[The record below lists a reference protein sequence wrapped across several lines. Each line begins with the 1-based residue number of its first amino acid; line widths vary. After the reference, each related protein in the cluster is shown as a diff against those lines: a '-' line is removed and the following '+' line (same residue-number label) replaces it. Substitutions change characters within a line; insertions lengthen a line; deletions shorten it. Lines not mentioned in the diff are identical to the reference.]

1 MSRLRVIIGGT
12 LLAVVAAAV
21 PIAAMVYATWD
32 RAVSVEQ
39 ARLRIIA
46 ERTLRRADSSYQE
59 VLAALKSAEA
69 TALPPCGDEHIRR
82 MQSLVM
88 TTPSADQMGYFE
100 GGKLRCTSWGPFH
113 ADVQQPRADHV
124 TSDGAG
130 IAVDVRPEATA
141 RRPVLSILYGSY
153 DVLVD
158 PRRFVD
164 VIVDPHVR
172 LALASPDGRLLTRQQ
187 GMDPALLQ
195 QLLREPGEGLDNN
208 TLYASA
214 RSEEWLAIA
223 TTPRTALA
231 ATFRQQAWLFVP
243 LGLLMAAAGAGL
255 VIWLSRRRLSLR
267 GELAIAIRRRE
278 LYLHYQPII
287 ELDTGICVGAEALV
301 RWQRPD
307 GSQVRPDL
315 FIPLAEEAGMIA
327 DITDLVIEN
336 VVADMRELLAED
348 RSAHIAINLA
358 AEDISSGRALKVIAQ
373 RMAGSGILPQQIWLE
388 ATERGFLDIDRARTM
403 LAAARRAGHSVAID
417 DFGVGYS
424 SLQYLQQ
431 LPLDALKIDK
441 SFVDAIGTESATSPV
456 TPHIIG
462 MARELGLWVVAE
474 GVETEAQLAYL
485 HSQHVQFGQGWLF
498 SRPLPRDEF
507 IAFHHKR
514 QQRYGAA
521 REHMQNPRSVPF
533 EREQAGEDPGA

>member
-12 LLAVVAAAV
+12 VLAVLAAAV
-21 PIAAMVYATWD
+21 PIAVMVYATWD

-39 ARLRIIA
+39 QRLHAMA
-46 ERTLRRADSSYQE
+46 ERSLRRTEVSYQE
-59 VLAALKSAEA
+59 ALAALKSAEA
-69 TALPPCGDEHIRR
+69 TVLPPCGAEHIQR
-82 MQSLVM
+82 MQTLVM
-88 TTPSADQMGYFE
+88 TTPSSDQMGYFE
-100 GGKLRCTSWGPFH
+100 GGKLRCTSWGPFQQ
-113 ADVQQPRADHV
+113 DVDQPTPDHV

-130 IAVDVRPEATA
+130 ITVNVRPEAA
-141 RRPVLSILYGSY
+141 GRRPMLSMMYGSY
-153 DVLVD
+153 DVMVD

-164 VIVDPHVR
+164 VIVDPDVR
-172 LALASPDGRLLTRQQ
+172 LALASPDGRLLTQQ
-187 GMDPALLQ
+187 DGMDQALLQ
-195 QLLREPGEGLDNN
+195 RLLREPGEGLDRD

-214 RSEEWLAIA
+214 RSGEWLAIA
-223 TTPRTALA
+223 TAPRTALA

-255 VIWLSRRRLSLR
+255 VIWLSRRRLSMR
-267 GELAIAIRRRE
+267 GELGIAIRRRE

-307 GSQVRPDL
+307 GTQVRPDL

-327 DITDLVIEN
+327 AITDLVIEN

-358 AEDISSGRALKVIAQ
+358 AEDISSGRALKVISQ

-388 ATERGFLDIDRARTM
+388 ATEHGFLDIDRARTM

-507 IAFHHKR
+507 IAFHRKR
-514 QQRYGAA
+514 QQQYGAA

-533 EREQAGEDPGA
+533 EREQAGE

>member
-12 LLAVVAAAV
+12 VLAVLAAAV
-21 PIAAMVYATWD
+21 PIAVMVYATWD

-39 ARLRIIA
+39 QRLHAIA
-46 ERTLRRADSSYQE
+46 ERSLRRTEVSYQE
-59 VLAALKSAEA
+59 ALAALKSAEA
-69 TALPPCGDEHIRR
+69 TVLPPCGAEHIQR
-82 MQSLVM
+82 MQTLVM
-88 TTPSADQMGYFE
+88 TTPSSDQMGYFE
-100 GGKLRCTSWGPFH
+100 GGKLRCTSWGPFLR
-113 ADVQQPRADHV
+113 DVDQPTPDHV
-124 TSDGAG
+124 TSDGVG
-130 IAVDVRPEATA
+130 ITVDVRPEAA
-141 RRPVLSILYGSY
+141 GRRPMLSIMYGSY

-164 VIVDPHVR
+164 VIVDPDVR
-172 LALASPDGRLLTRQQ
+172 LALASPDGRLLTQQ
-187 GMDPALLQ
+187 DGMDPTLLQ
-195 QLLREPGEGLDNN
+195 KLLREPGEGLDRD

-214 RSEEWLAIA
+214 RSGEWLAIA
-223 TTPRTALA
+223 TAPRTALA

-255 VIWLSRRRLSLR
+255 VIWLSRRRLSMR
-267 GELAIAIRRRE
+267 GELRIAIRRRE

-307 GSQVRPDL
+307 GTQVRPDL

-327 DITDLVIEN
+327 AITDLVIEN

-358 AEDISSGRALKVIAQ
+358 AEDISSGRALKVISQ

-388 ATERGFLDIDRARTM
+388 ATEHGFLDIDRARTM

-441 SFVDAIGTESATSPV
+441 SFIDAIGTESATSPV

-507 IAFHHKR
+507 IAFHRKR
-514 QQRYGAA
+514 QQQYGAA

-533 EREQAGEDPGA
+533 EREQAGEE

>member
-12 LLAVVAAAV
+12 VLAVVAAAV
-21 PIAAMVYATWD
+21 PIAVMVYATWD

-39 ARLRIIA
+39 QRLHAIA
-46 ERTLRRADSSYQE
+46 ERSLRRTEVSYQE
-59 VLAALKSAEA
+59 ALAALKSAEA
-69 TALPPCGDEHIRR
+69 TVLPPCGPEHIQR
-82 MQSLVM
+82 MQTLVM
-88 TTPSADQMGYFE
+88 TTPSSDQMGYFE
-100 GGKLRCTSWGPFH
+100 GGKLRCTSWGPFQQ
-113 ADVQQPRADHV
+113 DVDQPTPDHV

-130 IAVDVRPEATA
+130 ITVNVRPEAA
-141 RRPVLSILYGSY
+141 GRRPMLSMMYGSY

-164 VIVDPHVR
+164 VIVDPDVR
-172 LALASPDGRLLTRQQ
+172 LALASPDGRLLTQQ
-187 GMDPALLQ
+187 HGMDPALLKR
-195 QLLREPGEGLDNN
+195 LLREPGEGLDRN

-214 RSEEWLAIA
+214 RSGEWLAIA
-223 TTPRTALA
+223 TAPRTALA

-255 VIWLSRRRLSLR
+255 VIWLSRRRLSMR
-267 GELAIAIRRRE
+267 GELGIAIRRRE

-307 GSQVRPDL
+307 GTQVRPDL

-327 DITDLVIEN
+327 AITDLVIEN

-358 AEDISSGRALKVIAQ
+358 AEDISSGRALKVISQ

-388 ATERGFLDIDRARTM
+388 ATEHGFLDIDRARTM

-507 IAFHHKR
+507 IAFHRKR
-514 QQRYGAA
+514 QQQYGAA

-533 EREQAGEDPGA
+533 EREQAEE

>member
-12 LLAVVAAAV
+12 VLAVLAAAV
-21 PIAAMVYATWD
+21 PIAVMVYATWD

-39 ARLRIIA
+39 QRLHAIA
-46 ERTLRRADSSYQE
+46 ERSLRRTEVSYQE
-59 VLAALKSAEA
+59 ALAALKSAEA
-69 TALPPCGDEHIRR
+69 TVLPPCGAEHIQR
-82 MQSLVM
+82 MQTLVM
-88 TTPSADQMGYFE
+88 TTPSSDQMGYFE
-100 GGKLRCTSWGPFH
+100 GGKLRCTSWGVFQQ
-113 ADVQQPRADHV
+113 DVDQPTPDHV
-124 TSDGAG
+124 TSDGVG
-130 IAVDVRPEATA
+130 ITVDVRPEASG
-141 RRPVLSILYGSY
+141 RRPMLSMMYGSY

-164 VIVDPHVR
+164 VIVDPDVR
-172 LALASPDGRLLTRQQ
+172 LALASPDGRLLTQQ
-187 GMDPALLQ
+187 DGMDPALLQ
-195 QLLREPGEGLDNN
+195 QLLREPGEGLDHD

-214 RSEEWLAIA
+214 RSGEWLAIA
-223 TTPRTALA
+223 TAPRTALA

-255 VIWLSRRRLSLR
+255 VIWLSRRRLSMR
-267 GELAIAIRRRE
+267 GELGIAIRRRE

-307 GSQVRPDL
+307 GTQVRPDL

-327 DITDLVIEN
+327 AITDLVIEN

-358 AEDISSGRALKVIAQ
+358 AEDISSGRALKVISQ

-388 ATERGFLDIDRARTM
+388 ATEHGFLDIDRARTM

-462 MARELGLWVVAE
+462 MARELGLWLVAE

-507 IAFHHKR
+507 IAFHRKR
-514 QQRYGAA
+514 QQQYGAA

-533 EREQAGEDPGA
+533 EREQAGE

>member
-12 LLAVVAAAV
+12 VLAVLAAAV
-21 PIAAMVYATWD
+21 PIAVMVYATWD

-39 ARLRIIA
+39 QRLHAIA
-46 ERTLRRADSSYQE
+46 ERSLRRTEVSYQE
-59 VLAALKSAEA
+59 ALAALKSAEA
-69 TALPPCGDEHIRR
+69 TVLPPCGAEHIQR
-82 MQSLVM
+82 MQTLVM
-88 TTPSADQMGYFE
+88 TTPSSDQMGYFE
-100 GGKLRCTSWGPFH
+100 GGKLRCTSWGPFLR
-113 ADVQQPRADHV
+113 DVDQPTPDHV
-124 TSDGAG
+124 TSDGVG
-130 IAVDVRPEATA
+130 ITVDVRPEAA
-141 RRPVLSILYGSY
+141 GRRPMLSIMYGSY

-164 VIVDPHVR
+164 VIVDPDVR
-172 LALASPDGRLLTRQQ
+172 LALASPDGRLLTQQ
-187 GMDPALLQ
+187 DGMDPALLQ
-195 QLLREPGEGLDNN
+195 QLLREPGEGLDRN

-214 RSEEWLAIA
+214 RSGEWLAIA
-223 TTPRTALA
+223 TAPRTALA

-255 VIWLSRRRLSLR
+255 VIWLSRRRLSMR
-267 GELAIAIRRRE
+267 GELGIAIRRRE

-307 GSQVRPDL
+307 GTQVRPDL

-327 DITDLVIEN
+327 AITDLVIEN

-358 AEDISSGRALKVIAQ
+358 AEDISSGRALKVISQ

-388 ATERGFLDIDRARTM
+388 ATEHGFLDIDRARTM

-441 SFVDAIGTESATSPV
+441 SFIDAIGTESATSPV

-507 IAFHHKR
+507 IAFHRKR
-514 QQRYGAA
+514 QQQYGAA

-533 EREQAGEDPGA
+533 EREQAGEE

>member
-12 LLAVVAAAV
+12 VLAVLAAAV
-21 PIAAMVYATWD
+21 PIAVMVYATWD

-39 ARLRIIA
+39 QRLHAIA
-46 ERTLRRADSSYQE
+46 ERSLRRTEVSYQE
-59 VLAALKSAEA
+59 ALAALKSAEA
-69 TALPPCGDEHIRR
+69 TVLPPCGAEHIQR
-82 MQSLVM
+82 MQTLVM
-88 TTPSADQMGYFE
+88 TTPSSDQMGYFE
-100 GGKLRCTSWGPFH
+100 GGKLRCTSWGPFQQ
-113 ADVQQPRADHV
+113 DVDQPTPDHV

-130 IAVDVRPEATA
+130 ITVNVRPEAA
-141 RRPVLSILYGSY
+141 GRRPMLSMMYGSY

-164 VIVDPHVR
+164 VIVDPDVR
-172 LALASPDGRLLTRQQ
+172 LALASPDGRLLTQQ
-187 GMDPALLQ
+187 DGMDQTLLQ
-195 QLLREPGEGLDNN
+195 RLLREPGEGLDRD

-214 RSEEWLAIA
+214 RSGEWLAIA
-223 TTPRTALA
+223 TAPRTALA

-255 VIWLSRRRLSLR
+255 VIWLSRRRLSMR
-267 GELAIAIRRRE
+267 GELGIAIRRRE

-307 GSQVRPDL
+307 GTQVRPDL

-327 DITDLVIEN
+327 AITDLVIEN

-358 AEDISSGRALKVIAQ
+358 AEDISSGRALKVISQ

-388 ATERGFLDIDRARTM
+388 ATEHGFLDIDRARTM

-507 IAFHHKR
+507 IAFHRKR
-514 QQRYGAA
+514 QQQYGAA

-533 EREQAGEDPGA
+533 EREQAGE

>member
-12 LLAVVAAAV
+12 VLAVLAAAV
-21 PIAAMVYATWD
+21 PIAVMVYATWD

-39 ARLRIIA
+39 QRLHAIA
-46 ERTLRRADSSYQE
+46 ERSLRRTEVSYQE
-59 VLAALKSAEA
+59 ALAALKSAEA
-69 TALPPCGDEHIRR
+69 TVLPPCGAEHIQR
-82 MQSLVM
+82 MQTLVM
-88 TTPSADQMGYFE
+88 TTPSSDQMGYFE
-100 GGKLRCTSWGPFH
+100 GGKLRCTSWGPFQQ
-113 ADVQQPRADHV
+113 DVDQPTPDHV

-130 IAVDVRPEATA
+130 ITVNVRPEAA
-141 RRPVLSILYGSY
+141 GRRPMLSMMYGSY

-164 VIVDPHVR
+164 VIVDPDVR
-172 LALASPDGRLLTRQQ
+172 LALASPDGRLLTQQ
-187 GMDPALLQ
+187 DGMDQALLQ
-195 QLLREPGEGLDNN
+195 RLLREPGEGLERD

-214 RSEEWLAIA
+214 RSGEWLAIA
-223 TTPRTALA
+223 TAPRTALA

-255 VIWLSRRRLSLR
+255 VIWLSRRRLSMR
-267 GELAIAIRRRE
+267 GELGIAIRRRE

-307 GSQVRPDL
+307 GTQVRPDL

-327 DITDLVIEN
+327 AITDLVIEN

-358 AEDISSGRALKVIAQ
+358 AEDISSGRALKVISQ

-388 ATERGFLDIDRARTM
+388 ATEHGFLDIDRARTM

-507 IAFHHKR
+507 IAFHRKR
-514 QQRYGAA
+514 QQQYGAA

-533 EREQAGEDPGA
+533 EREQAGE

>member
-12 LLAVVAAAV
+12 ALALLAAAV
-21 PIAAMVYATWD
+21 PIAVMAYATWD

-39 ARLRIIA
+39 ERLRDIA
-46 ERTLRRADSSYQE
+46 GRTLRRSDLSYQE
-59 VLAALKSAEA
+59 ALAALKSVEA
-69 TALPPCGDEHIRR
+69 GAHVPCSADHIRR
-82 MQSLVM
+82 MQTLVM
-88 TTPSADQMGYFE
+88 TTSSVEQMGYFE
-100 GGKLRCTSWGPFH
+100 GGKLRCTSWGTYLS
-113 ADVQQPRADHV
+113 DVDQPQPDHV

-130 IAVDVRPEATA
+130 IAVDVRPEASG
-141 RRPVLSILYGSY
+141 RRQMLAILYGSY

-172 LALASPDGRLLTRQQ
+172 LALASPDGRLLAQQ
-187 GMDPALLQ
+187 SGVDPTLLLT
-195 QLLREPGEGLDNN
+195 LLRDPGQGLDQN
-208 TLYASA
+208 TLYATA
-214 RSEEWLAIA
+214 RNEEWLAIA

-231 ATFRQQAWLFVP
+231 ATFRQQAWLYVP
-243 LGLLMAAAGAGL
+243 LGLLLAAAAVGL
-255 VIWLSRRRLSLR
+255 VIWLSQRRLSLR
-267 GELAIAIRRRE
+267 GELATAIRRRE

-307 GSQVRPDL
+307 GTQVRPDL

-327 DITDLVIEN
+327 DVTDLVIEN
-336 VVADMRELLAED
+336 VVRDMRDLLVAD

-358 AEDISSGRALKVIAQ
+358 AEDISSGRALKMISKH
-373 RMAGSGILPQQIWLE
+373 MAGSGILPQQIWME
-388 ATERGFLDIDRARTM
+388 ATERGFLDLDRARTM

-417 DFGVGYS
+417 DFGVGFS
-424 SLQYLQQ
+424 SLQYLEQ

-441 SFVDAIGTESATSPV
+441 SFIDAIGTESATSPV
-456 TPHIIG
+456 TPHIID
-462 MARELGLWVVAE
+462 MAKELGLWVVAE

-485 HSQHVQFGQGWLF
+485 HSRHVEFGQGWLF

-507 IAFHHKR
+507 VAFHHKR
-514 QQRYGAA
+514 QQQYGAA
-521 REHMQNPRSVPF
+521 REHMQNPRSVPI
-533 EREQAGEDPGA
+533 EQEPEA

>member
-12 LLAVVAAAV
+12 VLAVLAAAV
-21 PIAAMVYATWD
+21 PIAVMVYATWD

-39 ARLRIIA
+39 QRLHAIA
-46 ERTLRRADSSYQE
+46 ERSLRRTEVSYQE
-59 VLAALKSAEA
+59 ALAALKSAEA
-69 TALPPCGDEHIRR
+69 TVLPPCGAEHIQR
-82 MQSLVM
+82 MQTLVM
-88 TTPSADQMGYFE
+88 TTPSSDQMGYFE
-100 GGKLRCTSWGPFH
+100 GGKLRCTSWGPFQQ
-113 ADVQQPRADHV
+113 DVDQPTPDHV

-130 IAVDVRPEATA
+130 ITVNVRPEAA
-141 RRPVLSILYGSY
+141 GRRPMLSMMYGSY

-164 VIVDPHVR
+164 VIVDPDVR
-172 LALASPDGRLLTRQQ
+172 LALASPDGRLLTQQ
-187 GMDPALLQ
+187 DGMDQALLQ
-195 QLLREPGEGLDNN
+195 RLLREPGEGLDRD

-214 RSEEWLAIA
+214 RSGEWLAIA
-223 TTPRTALA
+223 TAPRTALA
-231 ATFRQQAWLFVP
+231 ATFQQQAWLFVP

-255 VIWLSRRRLSLR
+255 VIWLSRRRLSMR
-267 GELAIAIRRRE
+267 GELGIAIRRRE

-307 GSQVRPDL
+307 GTQVRPDL

-327 DITDLVIEN
+327 AITDLVIEN

-358 AEDISSGRALKVIAQ
+358 AEDISSGRALKVISQ

-388 ATERGFLDIDRARTM
+388 ATEHGFLDIDRARTM

-507 IAFHHKR
+507 IAFHRKR
-514 QQRYGAA
+514 QQQYGAA

-533 EREQAGEDPGA
+533 EREQAGE

>member
-12 LLAVVAAAV
+12 VLAVVAAAV
-21 PIAAMVYATWD
+21 PIAVMVYATWD

-39 ARLRIIA
+39 QRLHAIA
-46 ERTLRRADSSYQE
+46 ERSLRRTEVSYQE
-59 VLAALKSAEA
+59 ALAALKSAEA
-69 TALPPCGDEHIRR
+69 TVLPPCGPEHIQR
-82 MQSLVM
+82 MQTLVM
-88 TTPSADQMGYFE
+88 TTPSSDQMGYFE
-100 GGKLRCTSWGPFH
+100 GGKLRCTSWGPFQQ
-113 ADVQQPRADHV
+113 DVDQPTPDHV

-130 IAVDVRPEATA
+130 ITVNVRPEAA
-141 RRPVLSILYGSY
+141 GRRPMLSMMYGSY

-164 VIVDPHVR
+164 VIVDPDVR
-172 LALASPDGRLLTRQQ
+172 LALASPDGRLLTQQ
-187 GMDPALLQ
+187 HGMDPDLLKR
-195 QLLREPGEGLDNN
+195 LLREPGEGLDRN

-214 RSEEWLAIA
+214 RSGEWLAIA
-223 TTPRTALA
+223 TAPRTALA

-255 VIWLSRRRLSLR
+255 VIWLSRRRLSMR
-267 GELAIAIRRRE
+267 GELGIAIRRRE

-307 GSQVRPDL
+307 GTQVRPDL

-327 DITDLVIEN
+327 AITDLVIEN

-358 AEDISSGRALKVIAQ
+358 AEDISSGRALKVISQ

-388 ATERGFLDIDRARTM
+388 ATEHGFLDIDRARTM

-507 IAFHHKR
+507 IAFHRKR
-514 QQRYGAA
+514 QQQYGAA

-533 EREQAGEDPGA
+533 EREQAEE

>member
-1 MSRLRVIIGGT
+1 MSRLRIVIGGT
-12 LLAVVAAAV
+12 ALALLAAAL

-39 ARLRIIA
+39 QRLHDIA
-46 ERTLRRADSSYQE
+46 KRTLRRADVSYQE
-59 VLAALKSAEA
+59 SLAALKSAEA
-69 TALPPCGDEHIRR
+69 TALAPCSADHIRR
-82 MQSLVM
+82 MQTLVM

-100 GGKLRCTSWGPFH
+100 GGKLRCTSWGMFQS
-113 ADVQQPRADHV
+113 DVDQPTPDHV
-124 TSDGAG
+124 TSDGVG
-130 IAVDVRPEATA
+130 IAVNVRPEASGG
-141 RRPVLSILYGSY
+141 RQVLSILYGSY

-164 VIVDPHVR
+164 VIVDADVR
-172 LALASPDGRLLTRQQ
+172 LALASPDGRLLTQQ
-187 GMDPALLQ
+187 SGMDPALLRK
-195 QLLREPGEGLDNN
+195 LLRDPREGLDHD
-208 TLYASA
+208 TLYATA

-243 LGLLMAAAGAGL
+243 LGLLLAAAGAGL
-255 VIWLSRRRLSLR
+255 VVWLSQRRLSLR
-267 GELAIAIRRRE
+267 GELATAIRRRE

-307 GSQVRPDL
+307 GTQVRPDL

-358 AEDISSGRALKVIAQ
+358 AEDISSGRALKVIAE

-403 LAAARRAGHSVAID
+403 LAAARRAGHSIAID

-462 MARELGLWVVAE
+462 MAQELGLWVVAE

-485 HSQHVQFGQGWLF
+485 HGQKVQFGQGWLF

-521 REHMQNPRSVPF
+521 REDMQNPRSVPF
-533 EREQAGEDPGA
+533 EREQASDA

>member
-12 LLAVVAAAV
+12 VLAVLAAAV
-21 PIAAMVYATWD
+21 PIAVMVYATWD

-39 ARLRIIA
+39 QRLHAIA
-46 ERTLRRADSSYQE
+46 ERSLRRTEVSYQE
-59 VLAALKSAEA
+59 ALAALKSAEA
-69 TALPPCGDEHIRR
+69 TVLPPCGTEHIQR
-82 MQSLVM
+82 MQTLVM
-88 TTPSADQMGYFE
+88 TTPSSDQMGYFE
-100 GGKLRCTSWGPFH
+100 GGKLRCTSWGPFQQ
-113 ADVQQPRADHV
+113 DVDQPTPDHV

-130 IAVDVRPEATA
+130 ITVNVRPEAA
-141 RRPVLSILYGSY
+141 GRRPMLSMMYGSY

-164 VIVDPHVR
+164 VIVDPDVR
-172 LALASPDGRLLTRQQ
+172 LALASPDGRLLTQQ
-187 GMDPALLQ
+187 DGMDQALLQ
-195 QLLREPGEGLDNN
+195 RLLREPGEGLDRD

-214 RSEEWLAIA
+214 RSGEWLAIA
-223 TTPRTALA
+223 TAPRTALA

-255 VIWLSRRRLSLR
+255 VIWLSRRRLSMR
-267 GELAIAIRRRE
+267 GELGIAIRRRE

-307 GSQVRPDL
+307 GTQVRPDL

-327 DITDLVIEN
+327 AITDLVIEN

-358 AEDISSGRALKVIAQ
+358 AEDISSGRALKVISQ

-388 ATERGFLDIDRARTM
+388 ATEHGFLDIDRARTM

-507 IAFHHKR
+507 IAFHRKR
-514 QQRYGAA
+514 QQQYGAA

-533 EREQAGEDPGA
+533 EREQAGE

>member
-12 LLAVVAAAV
+12 VLAVLAAAV
-21 PIAAMVYATWD
+21 PIAVMVYATWD

-39 ARLRIIA
+39 QRLHAIA
-46 ERTLRRADSSYQE
+46 ERSLRRTEVSYQE
-59 VLAALKSAEA
+59 ALAALKSAEA
-69 TALPPCGDEHIRR
+69 TVLPPCGAEHIQR
-82 MQSLVM
+82 MQTLVM
-88 TTPSADQMGYFE
+88 TTPSSDQMGYFE
-100 GGKLRCTSWGPFH
+100 GGKLRCTSWGVFQQ
-113 ADVQQPRADHV
+113 DVDQPTPDHV
-124 TSDGAG
+124 TSDGVG
-130 IAVDVRPEATA
+130 ITVDVRPEASG
-141 RRPVLSILYGSY
+141 RRPMLSMMYGSY

-164 VIVDPHVR
+164 VIVDPDVR
-172 LALASPDGRLLTRQQ
+172 LALASPDGRLLTQQ
-187 GMDPALLQ
+187 DGMDPALLQ
-195 QLLREPGEGLDNN
+195 QLLREPGEGLDRD

-214 RSEEWLAIA
+214 RSGEWLAIA
-223 TTPRTALA
+223 TAPRTALA

-255 VIWLSRRRLSLR
+255 VIWLSRRRLSMR
-267 GELAIAIRRRE
+267 GELGIAIRRRE

-307 GSQVRPDL
+307 GTQVRPDL

-327 DITDLVIEN
+327 AITDLVIEN

-358 AEDISSGRALKVIAQ
+358 AEDISSGRALKVISQ

-388 ATERGFLDIDRARTM
+388 ATEHGFLDIDRARTM

-462 MARELGLWVVAE
+462 MARELGLWLVAE

-507 IAFHHKR
+507 IAFHRKR
-514 QQRYGAA
+514 QQQYGAA

-533 EREQAGEDPGA
+533 EREQAGE

>member
-12 LLAVVAAAV
+12 VLAVLAAAV
-21 PIAAMVYATWD
+21 PIAVMVYATWD

-39 ARLRIIA
+39 QRLHAIA
-46 ERTLRRADSSYQE
+46 ERSLRRTEVSYQE
-59 VLAALKSAEA
+59 ALAALKSAEA
-69 TALPPCGDEHIRR
+69 TVLPPCGAEHIQR
-82 MQSLVM
+82 MQTLVM
-88 TTPSADQMGYFE
+88 TTPSSDQMGYFE
-100 GGKLRCTSWGPFH
+100 GGKLRCTSWGPFQQ
-113 ADVQQPRADHV
+113 DVDQPTPDHV

-130 IAVDVRPEATA
+130 ITVNVRPEAA
-141 RRPVLSILYGSY
+141 GRRPMLSMMYGSY

-164 VIVDPHVR
+164 VIVDPDVR
-172 LALASPDGRLLTRQQ
+172 LALASPDGRLLTQQ
-187 GMDPALLQ
+187 DGMDPALLQ
-195 QLLREPGEGLDNN
+195 QLLREPGEGLDRD

-214 RSEEWLAIA
+214 RSGEWLAIA
-223 TTPRTALA
+223 TAPRTALA

-255 VIWLSRRRLSLR
+255 VIWLSRRRLSMR
-267 GELAIAIRRRE
+267 GELGIAIRRRE

-307 GSQVRPDL
+307 GTQVRPDL

-327 DITDLVIEN
+327 AITDLVIEN

-358 AEDISSGRALKVIAQ
+358 AEDISSGRALKVISQ

-388 ATERGFLDIDRARTM
+388 ATEHGFLDIDRARTM

-507 IAFHHKR
+507 IAFHRKR
-514 QQRYGAA
+514 QQQYGAA

-533 EREQAGEDPGA
+533 EREQAGE

>member
-12 LLAVVAAAV
+12 VLAVLAAAV
-21 PIAAMVYATWD
+21 PIAVMVYATWD

-39 ARLRIIA
+39 QRLHAIA
-46 ERTLRRADSSYQE
+46 ERSLRRTEVSYQE
-59 VLAALKSAEA
+59 ALAALKSAEA
-69 TALPPCGDEHIRR
+69 TVLPPCGAEHIQR
-82 MQSLVM
+82 MQTLVM
-88 TTPSADQMGYFE
+88 TTPSSDQMGYFE
-100 GGKLRCTSWGPFH
+100 GGKLRCTSWGPFQR
-113 ADVQQPRADHV
+113 DVDQPTPDHV

-130 IAVDVRPEATA
+130 ITVDVRPEAA
-141 RRPVLSILYGSY
+141 GRRPMLSMMYGSY

-164 VIVDPHVR
+164 VIVDPDVR
-172 LALASPDGRLLTRQQ
+172 LALASPDGRLLTQQ
-187 GMDPALLQ
+187 DGMDPTLLQ
-195 QLLREPGEGLDNN
+195 KLLREPGEGLDRD

-214 RSEEWLAIA
+214 RSGEWLAIA
-223 TTPRTALA
+223 TAPRTALA

-255 VIWLSRRRLSLR
+255 VIWLSRRRLSMR
-267 GELAIAIRRRE
+267 GELGIAIRRRE

-307 GSQVRPDL
+307 GTQVRPDL

-327 DITDLVIEN
+327 AITDLVIEN

-358 AEDISSGRALKVIAQ
+358 AEDISSGRALKVISQ

-388 ATERGFLDIDRARTM
+388 ATEHGFLDIDRARTM

-462 MARELGLWVVAE
+462 MARELGLWLVAE

-507 IAFHHKR
+507 IAFHRKR
-514 QQRYGAA
+514 QQQYGAA

-533 EREQAGEDPGA
+533 EREQAGEE

>member
-1 MSRLRVIIGGT
+1 MSRLRVVIGGT
-12 LLAVVAAAV
+12 VLAVLAAAL
-21 PIAAMVYATWD
+21 PIAVMVYATWD

-39 ARLRIIA
+39 QRLHAIA
-46 ERTLRRADSSYQE
+46 ERTLRRTDVSYQE
-59 VLAALKSAEA
+59 ALAALKSAEA
-69 TALPPCGDEHIRR
+69 TTLPPCGAEHIQR
-82 MQSLVM
+82 MQTLVM
-88 TTPSADQMGYFE
+88 TTPSSDQMGYFE
-100 GGKLRCTSWGPFH
+100 GGKLRCTSWGVFQR
-113 ADVQQPRADHV
+113 DVDQPTPDHV
-124 TSDGAG
+124 TSDGVG
-130 IAVDVRPEATA
+130 ITVDVRPEASG
-141 RRPVLSILYGSY
+141 RRPMLSMMYGSY

-164 VIVDPHVR
+164 VIVDPDVR
-172 LALASPDGRLLTRQQ
+172 LALASPDGRLLTQQ
-187 GMDPALLQ
+187 DGMDPALLQ
-195 QLLREPGEGLDNN
+195 QLLREPGEGLDRD

-214 RSEEWLAIA
+214 RSGEWLAIA
-223 TTPRTALA
+223 TAPRTALA

-255 VIWLSRRRLSLR
+255 VIWLSMR
-267 GELAIAIRRRE
+267 GELGIAIRRRE

-307 GSQVRPDL
+307 GTQVRPDL

-327 DITDLVIEN
+327 AITDLVIEN

-358 AEDISSGRALKVIAQ
+358 AEDISSGRALKVISQ

-388 ATERGFLDIDRARTM
+388 ATEHGFLDIDRARTM

-462 MARELGLWVVAE
+462 MARELGLWLVAE

-507 IAFHHKR
+507 IAFHRKR
-514 QQRYGAA
+514 QQQYGAA

-533 EREQAGEDPGA
+533 EREQAGEE

>member
-1 MSRLRVIIGGT
+1 VSRLRVIIGGT
-12 LLAVVAAAV
+12 VLAVLAAAV
-21 PIAAMVYATWD
+21 PIAVMVYATWD

-39 ARLRIIA
+39 QRLHAIA
-46 ERTLRRADSSYQE
+46 ERSLRRTEVSYQE
-59 VLAALKSAEA
+59 ALAALKSAEA
-69 TALPPCGDEHIRR
+69 TVLSPCGAEHIQR
-82 MQSLVM
+82 MQTLVM
-88 TTPSADQMGYFE
+88 TTPSSDQMGYFE
-100 GGKLRCTSWGPFH
+100 GGKLRCTSWGPFLR
-113 ADVQQPRADHV
+113 DVDQPTPDHV
-124 TSDGAG
+124 TSDGVG
-130 IAVDVRPEATA
+130 ITVDVRPEAA
-141 RRPVLSILYGSY
+141 GRRPMLSIMYGSY

-164 VIVDPHVR
+164 VIVDPDVR
-172 LALASPDGRLLTRQQ
+172 LALASPDGRLLTQQ
-187 GMDPALLQ
+187 DGMDPTLLQ
-195 QLLREPGEGLDNN
+195 QLLREPGEGLDRN

-214 RSEEWLAIA
+214 RSGEWLAIA
-223 TTPRTALA
+223 TAPRTALA

-255 VIWLSRRRLSLR
+255 VIWLSRRRLSMR
-267 GELAIAIRRRE
+267 GELGIAIRRRE

-307 GSQVRPDL
+307 GTQVRPDL

-327 DITDLVIEN
+327 AITDLVIEN

-358 AEDISSGRALKVIAQ
+358 AEDISSGRALKVISQ

-388 ATERGFLDIDRARTM
+388 ATEHGFLDIDRARTM

-441 SFVDAIGTESATSPV
+441 SFIDAIGTESATSPV

-507 IAFHHKR
+507 IAFHRKR
-514 QQRYGAA
+514 QQQYGAA
-521 REHMQNPRSVPF
+521 REHMQNPRRVPF
-533 EREQAGEDPGA
+533 EREQAGEE

>member
-12 LLAVVAAAV
+12 VLAVLAAAV
-21 PIAAMVYATWD
+21 PIAVMVYATWD

-39 ARLRIIA
+39 QRLHAIA
-46 ERTLRRADSSYQE
+46 ERSLRRTEVSYQE
-59 VLAALKSAEA
+59 ALAALKSAEA
-69 TALPPCGDEHIRR
+69 TVLPPCGAEHILR
-82 MQSLVM
+82 MQTLVM
-88 TTPSADQMGYFE
+88 TTPSSDQMGYFE
-100 GGKLRCTSWGPFH
+100 GGKLRCTSWGPFLR
-113 ADVQQPRADHV
+113 DVDQPTPDHV
-124 TSDGAG
+124 TSDGVG
-130 IAVDVRPEATA
+130 ITVDVRPEAA
-141 RRPVLSILYGSY
+141 GRRPMLSIMYGSY

-164 VIVDPHVR
+164 VIVDPDVR
-172 LALASPDGRLLTRQQ
+172 LALASPDGRLLTQQ
-187 GMDPALLQ
+187 DGMDPTLLQ
-195 QLLREPGEGLDNN
+195 QLLREPGEGLDRN

-214 RSEEWLAIA
+214 RSGEWLAIA
-223 TTPRTALA
+223 TAPRTALA

-255 VIWLSRRRLSLR
+255 VIWLSRRRLSMR
-267 GELAIAIRRRE
+267 GELGIAIRRRE

-307 GSQVRPDL
+307 GTQVRPDL

-327 DITDLVIEN
+327 AITDLVIEN

-358 AEDISSGRALKVIAQ
+358 AEDISSGRALKVISQ

-388 ATERGFLDIDRARTM
+388 ATEHGFLDIDRARTM

-441 SFVDAIGTESATSPV
+441 SFIDAIGTESATSPV

-462 MARELGLWVVAE
+462 MARELGLWLVAE

-507 IAFHHKR
+507 IAFHRKR
-514 QQRYGAA
+514 QQQYGAA

-533 EREQAGEDPGA
+533 EREQAGEE

>member
-12 LLAVVAAAV
+12 VLAVLAAAV
-21 PIAAMVYATWD
+21 PIAVMVYATWD

-39 ARLRIIA
+39 QRLHAIA
-46 ERTLRRADSSYQE
+46 ERSLRRTEVSYQE
-59 VLAALKSAEA
+59 ALAALKSAEA
-69 TALPPCGDEHIRR
+69 TVLPPCGVEHIQR
-82 MQSLVM
+82 MQTLVM
-88 TTPSADQMGYFE
+88 TTPSSDQMGYFE
-100 GGKLRCTSWGPFH
+100 GGKLRCTSWGPFQQ
-113 ADVQQPRADHV
+113 DVDQPTPDHV

-130 IAVDVRPEATA
+130 ITVNVRPEAA
-141 RRPVLSILYGSY
+141 GRRPMLSMMYGSY

-164 VIVDPHVR
+164 VIVDPDVR
-172 LALASPDGRLLTRQQ
+172 LALASPDGRLLTQQ
-187 GMDPALLQ
+187 DGMDQALLQ
-195 QLLREPGEGLDNN
+195 RLLREPGEGLDRD

-214 RSEEWLAIA
+214 RSGEWLAIA
-223 TTPRTALA
+223 TAPRTALA

-255 VIWLSRRRLSLR
+255 VIWLSRRRLSMR
-267 GELAIAIRRRE
+267 GELGIAIRRRE

-307 GSQVRPDL
+307 GTQVRPDL

-327 DITDLVIEN
+327 AITDLVIEN

-358 AEDISSGRALKVIAQ
+358 AEDISSGRALKVISQ

-388 ATERGFLDIDRARTM
+388 ATEHGFLDIDRARTM

-507 IAFHHKR
+507 IAFHRKR
-514 QQRYGAA
+514 QQQYGAA

-533 EREQAGEDPGA
+533 EREQAGE

>member
-12 LLAVVAAAV
+12 VLAMLAAAV
-21 PIAAMVYATWD
+21 PIAVMVYATWD

-39 ARLRIIA
+39 QRLHAIA
-46 ERTLRRADSSYQE
+46 ERTLQRTEMSYQE
-59 VLAALKSAEA
+59 ALAALKSAEA
-69 TALPPCGDEHIRR
+69 STLPPCGAEHIRR
-82 MQSLVM
+82 MQTLVM
-88 TTPSADQMGYFE
+88 TTPSSDQMGYFE
-100 GGKLRCTSWGPFH
+100 DGKLRCTSWGPFQR
-113 ADVQQPRADHV
+113 DVDQPTPDHV

-130 IAVDVRPEATA
+130 ITVDVRPEAA
-141 RRPVLSILYGSY
+141 GRRPMLSIMYGSY

-158 PRRFVD
+158 PRRFID
-164 VIVDPHVR
+164 VVVDPDVR
-172 LALASPDGRLLTRQQ
+172 MALASPDGRLLTRQD
-187 GMDPALLQ
+187 GMDPTLLQ
-195 QLLREPGEGLDNN
+195 QLLREPGEGLDRD

-214 RSEEWLAIA
+214 RSGEWLAIA
-223 TTPRTALA
+223 TAPRTALA

-255 VIWLSRRRLSLR
+255 VIWLSRRRLSMR
-267 GELAIAIRRRE
+267 GELGIAIRRRE

-307 GSQVRPDL
+307 GTQVRPDL

-327 DITDLVIEN
+327 AITDLVIEN

-358 AEDISSGRALKVIAQ
+358 AEDISSGRALKVISQ

-388 ATERGFLDIDRARTM
+388 ATEHGFLDIDRARTM

-462 MARELGLWVVAE
+462 MARELGLWLVAE

-507 IAFHHKR
+507 IAFHRKR
-514 QQRYGAA
+514 QQQYGAA

-533 EREQAGEDPGA
+533 EREQAGE

>member
-12 LLAVVAAAV
+12 VLAVLAAAV
-21 PIAAMVYATWD
+21 PIAVMVYATWD

-39 ARLRIIA
+39 QRLHAIA
-46 ERTLRRADSSYQE
+46 ERSLRRTEVSYQE
-59 VLAALKSAEA
+59 ALAALKSAEA
-69 TALPPCGDEHIRR
+69 TVLPPCGAEHIQR
-82 MQSLVM
+82 MQTLVM
-88 TTPSADQMGYFE
+88 TTPSSDQMGYFE
-100 GGKLRCTSWGPFH
+100 GGKLRCTSWGPFQQ
-113 ADVQQPRADHV
+113 DVDQPTPDHV

-130 IAVDVRPEATA
+130 ITVNVRPEAA
-141 RRPVLSILYGSY
+141 GRRPMLSMMYGSY

-164 VIVDPHVR
+164 VIVDPDVR
-172 LALASPDGRLLTRQQ
+172 LALASPDGRLLTQQ
-187 GMDPALLQ
+187 DGMDPDLLQ
-195 QLLREPGEGLDNN
+195 RLLREPGEGLDRD

-214 RSEEWLAIA
+214 RSGEWLAIA
-223 TTPRTALA
+223 TAPRTALA

-255 VIWLSRRRLSLR
+255 VIWLSRRRLSMR
-267 GELAIAIRRRE
+267 GELGIAIRRRE

-307 GSQVRPDL
+307 GTQVRPDL

-327 DITDLVIEN
+327 AITDLVIDN

-358 AEDISSGRALKVIAQ
+358 AEDISSGRALKVISQ

-388 ATERGFLDIDRARTM
+388 ATEHGFLDIDRARTM

-507 IAFHHKR
+507 IAFHRKR
-514 QQRYGAA
+514 QQQYGAA

-533 EREQAGEDPGA
+533 EREQAGE

>member
-12 LLAVVAAAV
+12 VLAVLAAAV
-21 PIAAMVYATWD
+21 PIAVMVYATWD

-39 ARLRIIA
+39 QRLHAIA
-46 ERTLRRADSSYQE
+46 ERSLRRTEVSYQE
-59 VLAALKSAEA
+59 ALAALKSAEA
-69 TALPPCGDEHIRR
+69 TVLPPCGAEHIQR
-82 MQSLVM
+82 MQTLVM
-88 TTPSADQMGYFE
+88 TTPSSDQMGYFE
-100 GGKLRCTSWGPFH
+100 GGKLRCTSWGVFQQ
-113 ADVQQPRADHV
+113 DVDQPTPDHV
-124 TSDGAG
+124 TSDGVG
-130 IAVDVRPEATA
+130 ITVDVRPEASG
-141 RRPVLSILYGSY
+141 RRPMLSMMYGSY

-164 VIVDPHVR
+164 VIVDPDVR
-172 LALASPDGRLLTRQQ
+172 LALASPDGRLLTQQ
-187 GMDPALLQ
+187 DGMDPALLQ
-195 QLLREPGEGLDNN
+195 QLLREPGEGLDRD

-214 RSEEWLAIA
+214 RSGEWLAIA
-223 TTPRTALA
+223 TAPRTALA

-255 VIWLSRRRLSLR
+255 VIWLSRRRLSMR
-267 GELAIAIRRRE
+267 GELGIAIRRRE

-307 GSQVRPDL
+307 GTQVRPDL

-327 DITDLVIEN
+327 AITDLVIEN

-358 AEDISSGRALKVIAQ
+358 AEDISSGRALKVISQ

-388 ATERGFLDIDRARTM
+388 ATEHGFLDIDRARTM

-507 IAFHHKR
+507 IAFHRKR
-514 QQRYGAA
+514 QQQYGAA

-533 EREQAGEDPGA
+533 EREQAGE

>member
-12 LLAVVAAAV
+12 VLAVLAAAV
-21 PIAAMVYATWD
+21 PIAVMVYATWD

-39 ARLRIIA
+39 QRLHAIA
-46 ERTLRRADSSYQE
+46 ERSLRRTEVSYQE
-59 VLAALKSAEA
+59 ALAALKSAEA
-69 TALPPCGDEHIRR
+69 TVLPACGAEHIQR
-82 MQSLVM
+82 MQTLVM
-88 TTPSADQMGYFE
+88 TTPSSDQMGYFE
-100 GGKLRCTSWGPFH
+100 GGKLRCTSWGPFLR
-113 ADVQQPRADHV
+113 DVDQPTPDHV

-130 IAVDVRPEATA
+130 ITVDVRPEAA
-141 RRPVLSILYGSY
+141 GRRPMLSIMYGSY

-158 PRRFVD
+158 PRRFID
-164 VIVDPHVR
+164 VVVDPDVR
-172 LALASPDGRLLTRQQ
+172 LALASPDGRLLTQQ
-187 GMDPALLQ
+187 DGMDPTLLQ
-195 QLLREPGEGLDNN
+195 QLLREPGEGLDRS

-214 RSEEWLAIA
+214 RSGEWLAIA
-223 TTPRTALA
+223 TAPRTALA

-255 VIWLSRRRLSLR
+255 VIWLSRRRLSMR
-267 GELAIAIRRRE
+267 GELGIAIRRRE

-307 GSQVRPDL
+307 GTQVRPDL

-327 DITDLVIEN
+327 AITDLVIEN

-358 AEDISSGRALKVIAQ
+358 AEDISSGRALKVISQ

-388 ATERGFLDIDRARTM
+388 ATEHGFLDIDRARTM

-441 SFVDAIGTESATSPV
+441 SFIDAIGTESATSPV

-462 MARELGLWVVAE
+462 MAGELGLWVVAE

-507 IAFHHKR
+507 IAFHRKR
-514 QQRYGAA
+514 QQQYGAA

-533 EREQAGEDPGA
+533 EREQAGEE

>member
-12 LLAVVAAAV
+12 VLAVLAAAV
-21 PIAAMVYATWD
+21 PIAVMVYATWD

-39 ARLRIIA
+39 QRLHAIA
-46 ERTLRRADSSYQE
+46 ERSLRRTEVSYQE
-59 VLAALKSAEA
+59 ALAALKSAEA
-69 TALPPCGDEHIRR
+69 TVLPPCGAEHIQR
-82 MQSLVM
+82 MQTLVM
-88 TTPSADQMGYFE
+88 TTPSSDQMGYFE
-100 GGKLRCTSWGPFH
+100 GGKLRCTSWGPFLR
-113 ADVQQPRADHV
+113 DVDQPTPDHV
-124 TSDGAG
+124 TSDGVG
-130 IAVDVRPEATA
+130 ITVDVRPEAA
-141 RRPVLSILYGSY
+141 GRRPMLSIMYGSY

-164 VIVDPHVR
+164 VIVDPDVR
-172 LALASPDGRLLTRQQ
+172 LALASPDGRLLTQQ
-187 GMDPALLQ
+187 DGMDPALLQ
-195 QLLREPGEGLDNN
+195 QLLREPGEGLDRD

-214 RSEEWLAIA
+214 RSGEWLAIA
-223 TTPRTALA
+223 TAPRTALA

-255 VIWLSRRRLSLR
+255 VIWLSRRRLSMR
-267 GELAIAIRRRE
+267 GELGIAIRRRE

-307 GSQVRPDL
+307 GTQVRPDL

-327 DITDLVIEN
+327 AITDLVIEN

-358 AEDISSGRALKVIAQ
+358 AEDISSGRALKVISQ

-388 ATERGFLDIDRARTM
+388 ATEHGFLDIDRARTM

-441 SFVDAIGTESATSPV
+441 SFIDAIGTESATSPV

-462 MARELGLWVVAE
+462 MARELGLWLVAE

-507 IAFHHKR
+507 IAFHRKR
-514 QQRYGAA
+514 QQQYGAA

-533 EREQAGEDPGA
+533 EREQAGE

>member
-12 LLAVVAAAV
+12 VLAVLAAAV
-21 PIAAMVYATWD
+21 PIAVMVYATWD

-39 ARLRIIA
+39 QRLHAIA
-46 ERTLRRADSSYQE
+46 ERSLRRTEVSYQE
-59 VLAALKSAEA
+59 ALAALKSAEA
-69 TALPPCGDEHIRR
+69 TVLPPCGAEHIQR
-82 MQSLVM
+82 MQTLVM
-88 TTPSADQMGYFE
+88 TTPSSDQMGYFE
-100 GGKLRCTSWGPFH
+100 GGKLRCTSWGPFQQ
-113 ADVQQPRADHV
+113 DVDQPTPDHV

-130 IAVDVRPEATA
+130 ITVNVRPEAA
-141 RRPVLSILYGSY
+141 GRRPMLSMMYGSY

-164 VIVDPHVR
+164 VIVDPDVR
-172 LALASPDGRLLTRQQ
+172 LALASPDGRLLSQQ
-187 GMDPALLQ
+187 DGMDPDLLQ
-195 QLLREPGEGLDNN
+195 QLLREPGDGLDRD

-214 RSEEWLAIA
+214 RSGEWLAIA
-223 TTPRTALA
+223 TAPRTALA

-255 VIWLSRRRLSLR
+255 VIWLSRRRLSMR
-267 GELAIAIRRRE
+267 GELGIAIRRRE

-307 GSQVRPDL
+307 GTQVRPDL

-327 DITDLVIEN
+327 AITDLVIEN

-348 RSAHIAINLA
+348 RTAHIAINLA
-358 AEDISSGRALKVIAQ
+358 AEDISSGRALKVISQ

-388 ATERGFLDIDRARTM
+388 ATEHGFLDIDRARTM

-507 IAFHHKR
+507 IAFHRKR
-514 QQRYGAA
+514 QQQYGAA

-533 EREQAGEDPGA
+533 EREQAGE